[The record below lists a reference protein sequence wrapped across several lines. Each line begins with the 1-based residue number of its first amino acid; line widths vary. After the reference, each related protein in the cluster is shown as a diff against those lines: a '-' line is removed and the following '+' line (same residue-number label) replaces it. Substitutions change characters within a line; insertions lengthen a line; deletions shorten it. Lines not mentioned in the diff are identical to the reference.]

1 MADLSEAL
9 DAALLRY
16 YRVSEVRTPVTQR
29 RGLLARMSHLE
40 KLHARPG
47 DKPGQAATRAAQS
60 AGIAPRTWRDWRKG
74 THPPG
79 PASRRKLEA
88 AYVRQITMPALQRAT
103 KRKGAPNRVNVTAT
117 VRWTDSPRKM
127 YNNTPHRQVKLTGM
141 SPAMAATVRAWTAAG
156 PEAAAAAFERG
167 TSQVYRVPD
176 DDDGGPGIRFEGNQ
190 VEIEF
195 P

>member
-29 RGLLARMSHLE
+29 RGLLARMNHLE
-40 KLHARPG
+40 KLHRREG

-79 PASRRKLEA
+79 PTSRRKLEA
-88 AYVRQITMPALQRAT
+88 AYVRQITLPALKRAT
-103 KRKGAPNRVNVTAT
+103 KRKGAPNRVTVTAT
-117 VRWTDSPRKM
+117 IRWTTSPRKM
-127 YNNTPHRQVKLTGM
+127 YNAIRHRTVKLTGM
-141 SPAMAATVRAWTAAG
+141 SPAMVATVRAWTAAG
-156 PEAAAAAFERG
+156 PEAAADAFERG
-167 TSQVYRVPD
+167 TSLVYGVT
-176 DDDGGPGIRFEGNQ
+176 DDGGIRFEGNQ